1 MIYLRTIRLKWIPEA
16 ETAYPFNLPLIRQL
30 DEIELD
36 APVTF
41 FVGENGSGKSTL
53 LEAIAVAME
62 TLTIGSRNI
71 EDDPTLEHAR
81 TLAGALRLSKNRS
94 PRRSFYF
101 RAEDAFGFTKRVIQD
116 QQDLLAAEQELADSI
131 QGSGKAAAVNV
142 VRGERERLNARYG
155 DNPDARS
162 HGESFLH
169 VLKERMLPGGFYL
182 LDEPE
187 TPLSPTRQI
196 ALLALLKQCVEDDCQ
211 FLIATHSPIL
221 MAFPEARILC
231 FEEGQILQT
240 AYDDVEHVTLTRAF
254 LNNPDSFLRRL

>member
-1 MIYLRTIRLKWIPEA
+1 MIYLRTIRLKWIPET
-16 ETAYPFNLPLIRQL
+16 ETPYPFNLPLIRQF

-36 APVTF
+36 TPVTF

-62 TLTIGSRNI
+62 TVTIGSQNV
-71 EDDPTLEHAR
+71 EDDPTMAAAR
-81 TLAGALRLSKNRS
+81 TLAAALRLSKNRA
-94 PRRSFYF
+94 PRRGFYF

-116 QQDLLAAEQELADSI
+116 QQELLAAEQELADSVE
-131 QGSGKAAAVNV
+131 GSGKAAAIGV

-155 DNPDARS
+155 ENPDAFS

-169 VLKERMLPGGFYL
+169 ILQERMLPGGFYL

-221 MAFPEARILC
+221 MAFPDARILC
-231 FEEGQILQT
+231 FEDGKITQT
-240 AYDDVEHVTLTRAF
+240 AYEEVEHVTLTRAF